1 MKIPSHFSP
10 PPGSPRCWIV
20 RVKSGGEV
28 IRVKGSDAHLEQL
41 EHDKAGF
48 EAMLKNIR
56 TP

>member
-20 RVKSGGEV
+20 
-28 IRVKGSDAHLEQL
+28 RVKGSDAHLEQL